1 MPPLTTATVV
11 VPHLCQEN
19 VVTSVETRVL
29 GNTLTTHP
37 RLTQIPQPRE
47 HLRLAVY
54 PDPNHPFGAQKTVEY
69 LKSLNQCWQLN
80 LTWEL
85 TQLPGSSRT
94 QVPQMP
100 DEFLW
105 SVQDASCG
113 STPETSRRNLPVL
126 ARTMT
131 RYATAWRTGTTGQR
145 TSRWDTLPRHSVR
158 ARKPPPRDTP
168 LRELVEEFMGTQ
180 QMAWLREVVEPMPFE
195 QWVKRYPVARQAE
208 LRAARDSVDQVG
220 ICEKDAA
227 VRNFLKLETTDKFTD
242 PRNIS
247 PRPDAFLALVGPY
260 IAAIER
266 AAHHAPFLVKG
277 KKPAQRVKG
286 LEWLEEYSHYVEV
299 DYTRFDQTIN
309 EHILSALE
317 LRVLTAAFPR
327 SEHPAFNEAMRLT
340 LMTSGSSDYGVAYK
354 RRGGRCSG
362 DAHTSIGNGLL
373 NCFLTWVCLRQHD
386 GMWKS
391 VHEGDDGIIA
401 FRGIEPDVV
410 MDDLNFLSVL
420 GFQAKLKCTTALS
433 EVIFCGRRF
442 IASTKGL
449 RDIADVTR
457 TLKKFHASMSVGD
470 PKCLLL
476 AKAMSYNCTDSDT
489 PVIGALSE
497 AIIGVLKP
505 QVHMG
510 SRKMRRALADTA
522 RSRWLF
528 GDNSPSVWSDYSPR
542 VADPCP
548 EAYAA
553 VVMYEDLDY
562 HQIRCMEAEFRSWV
576 KKGHI
581 PSKVP
586 QLLVDPTVEPI
597 GVAMYGDIYPKV

>member
-1 MPPLTTATVV
+1 M
-11 VPHLCQEN
+11 
-19 VVTSVETRVL
+19 TSVETRVL
-29 GNTLTTHP
+29 GDTLHTHP
-37 RLTQIPQPRE
+37 RLTQMPRQGD

-54 PDPNHPFGAQKTVEY
+54 PEPDHPFGARKTLEY
-69 LKSLNQCWQLN
+69 LRSLNRCWQLN
-80 LTWEL
+80 LTWDL
-85 TQLPGSSRT
+85 TLLPGSSHTRA
-94 QVPQMP
+94 PQMP
-100 DEFLW
+100 EEFLW
-105 SVQDASCG
+105 SVRENSSEC
-113 STPETSRRNLPVL
+113 LPGML
-126 ARTMT
+126 KLPSPALERTMT
-131 RYATAWRTGTTGQR
+131 RYATAWRTGSTGR
-145 TSRWDTLPRHSVR
+145 GTSQWDKLPRHSVK

-168 LRELVEEFMGTQ
+168 LRELVEGFMATP
-180 QMAWLREVVEPMPFE
+180 QMAWLREVTEPMPFE
-195 QWVKRYPVARQAE
+195 QWVKRYPLARQTE
-208 LRAARDSVDQVG
+208 LRDARNMVEQVG
-220 ICEKDAA
+220 ISEKDAV

-260 IAAIER
+260 IAAIEK
-266 AAHHAPFLVKG
+266 AAHQAPFLVKG
-277 KKPAQRVKG
+277 KRPARRVKS

-317 LRVLTAAFPR
+317 LRVLTAPFPQP
-327 SEHPAFNEAMRLT
+327 EHPTFNEAMKLT
-340 LMTSGSSDYGVAYK
+340 LKTSGSSDYGVAYK

-373 NCFLTWVCLRQHD
+373 NCFLTWVCLKQHR
-386 GMWKS
+386 GSWRS

-401 FRGIEPDVV
+401 FRGLDPNIV
-410 MDDLNFLSVL
+410 MDDLNLLSVL

-442 IASTKGL
+442 ISSTKGL

-457 TLKKFHASMSVGD
+457 TLKKFHASMSAGD

-528 GDNSPSVWSDYSPR
+528 GDNCPSVWSDHNVR
-542 VADPCP
+542 AANPCP
-548 EAYAA
+548 ESYAA
-553 VVMYEDLDY
+553 VVLYEDLDY
-562 HQIRCMEAEFRSWV
+562 HQIRQMEAEFRTWV
-576 KKGHI
+576 TRGHI

-597 GVAMYGDIYPKV
+597 GVATYGDIYPKT